1 MAVLRRNEL
10 AESFK
15 QQAKERQREHGKTA
29 PGRKKTLVQPVVQV
43 KDDLSSRT
51 VTKLGR
57 VAGVSRETIRQ
68 AAAVKASDP
77 ALAEKVASGKKSVK
91 QAHKEERQTAGGKKA
106 GRGRPNRSR
115 QPVASTYSDDAN
127 KTTAK
132 LGRVAGVSRE
142 TIRQAALAEKVA
154 SGRKSVKQARQSS
167 RSPRARQRRSPWP
180 W

>member
-1 MAVLRRNEL
+1 
-10 AESFK
+10 
-15 QQAKERQREHGKTA
+15 
-29 PGRKKTLVQPVVQV
+29 
-43 KDDLSSRT
+43 
-51 VTKLGR
+51 
-57 VAGVSRETIRQ
+57 
-68 AAAVKASDP
+68 
-77 ALAEKVASGKKSVK
+77 LAEKVASGKKSVK

-167 RSPRARQRRSPWP
+167 RSPRARQRRRPWP
-180 W
+180 WQPRRGSP